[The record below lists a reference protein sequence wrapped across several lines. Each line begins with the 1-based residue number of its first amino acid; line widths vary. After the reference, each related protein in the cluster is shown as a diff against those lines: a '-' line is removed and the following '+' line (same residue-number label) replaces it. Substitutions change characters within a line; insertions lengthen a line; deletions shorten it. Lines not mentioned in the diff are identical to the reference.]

1 MLNLLRTNQIVVHI
15 ILLFYTI
22 LLRAYSFIF
31 PEPYHPIAQGIFA
44 KWFQNFIGEQGYT
57 HIWLAILLV
66 FVQALIL
73 NLLCLRFRMSEE
85 NNLFPG
91 LFYILLTSSAPDFM
105 ILSPVLIANTFVLLA
120 LWNLFSVYRKTD
132 VAASIFNVG
141 LWFAVASLFHFSY
154 IIFCLVGIIGLS
166 TLRAL
171 KVAEI
176 LTLLMG
182 FFVPFVCVAFWCF
195 YTNRTQDFWE
205 LEFVRNIKFLDF
217 ASPNTWLNYSER
229 LYFGIL
235 IALSI
240 ASVNIYAARKT
251 MQAQK
256 YQTVLYFF
264 LVFSAI
270 TLLFQANLG
279 IEQLLL
285 TTIPLAIFVS
295 YNFQNMSSAVAEAT
309 HLLWVLLV
317 LFVQYRNFLT

>member
-1 MLNLLRTNQIVVHI
+1 
-15 ILLFYTI
+15 

-44 KWFQNFIGEQGYT
+44 KWFQDLIGEQGYT

-66 FVQALIL
+66 FIQALLL

-105 ILSPVLIANTFVLLA
+105 VLSPVLIANGFVLLA
-120 LWNLFSVYRKTD
+120 LWNLFSIYRKTD
-132 VAASIFNVG
+132 VAANIFNVG
-141 LWFAVASLFHFSY
+141 MWLAVASLFHFSY
-154 IIFCLVGIIGLS
+154 ILFFIVGIIGIS
-166 TLRAL
+166 ILRAL

-176 LTLLMG
+176 LTLWMG
-182 FFVPFVCVAFWCF
+182 FLVPFICADFWCF
-195 YTNRTQDFWE
+195 FTNHTSDFWE
-205 LEFVRNIKFLDF
+205 LGFVRNVKFLDF

-235 IALSI
+235 IAISI
-240 ASVNIYAARKT
+240 ASVNIYATRKT
-251 MQAQK
+251 IQAQK
-256 YQTVLYFF
+256 YQTILYCI
-264 LVFSAI
+264 LLFSAI

-285 TTIPLAIFVS
+285 TTIPLAVFVS
-295 YNFQNMSSAVAEAT
+295 YNIQNMSSTVAEAT

-317 LFVQYRNFLT
+317 LFVQYRNFLI

>member
-15 ILLFYTI
+15 LLLFYTI

-31 PEPYHPIAQGIFA
+31 PEPYHPVAQGICA
-44 KWFQNFIGEQGYT
+44 KWFQDFIGEQGYT
-57 HIWLAILLV
+57 HIWLAILLI

-105 ILSPVLIANTFVLLA
+105 ILSPVLLANTFALLA
-120 LWNLFSVYRKTD
+120 LWDLFSVYRKTD
-132 VAASIFNVG
+132 VAANIFNVG
-141 LWFAVASLFHFSY
+141 LWLAVASLFHFSY
-154 IIFCLVGIIGLS
+154 VLFFIVGIIGLS

-171 KVAEI
+171 KISEI
-176 LTLLMG
+176 LTLMIG
-182 FFVPFVCVAFWCF
+182 FLVPFVSVAFWCF

-205 LEFVRNIKFLDF
+205 LEFVRNVNFLDF
-217 ASPNTWLNYSER
+217 ASPNTWINYSER
-229 LYFGIL
+229 LYFAIL
-235 IALSI
+235 IVISI
-240 ASVNIYAARKT
+240 VSVNNYAARKT

-256 YQTVLYFF
+256 YQTILYCI
-264 LVFSAI
+264 LIFSAF

-285 TTIPLAIFVS
+285 TTIPLAIFIS

-309 HLLWVLLV
+309 HLLWLLLV
-317 LFVQYRNFLT
+317 LFVQYRNFLI